1 MKKGFLC
8 IVLVLALLA
17 GCKKPGWEKYSQ
29 LTITAGFDTSFTLIG
44 YAKSEKDFDRSFA
57 KLEELL
63 SYYNQLF
70 DKYHTYDGVA
80 NIKTIN
86 DNAGIKP
93 VTVDPVLIDL
103 LKLAKEFY
111 DLSGG
116 AFDVTAGKAMEIWHN
131 YRTQGIS
138 ANENGNMDP
147 AVPSKEELEAV
158 RVTDGWSHVI
168 IDEADH
174 TVYVDGP
181 GVMLDVGGI
190 AKGFAC
196 ELLAKYYLDEGI
208 LGSGAINGGGNVRIL
223 APKPDGAKWSI
234 GVSAP
239 NDPSSYAGT
248 FYLSEGMS
256 LVTSGDYQRYYTS
269 GGVMYSHI
277 MDPFTLECARNVRSV
292 TVLTKDSGIADCLS
306 TALFVLPLEDGIRMI
321 EAYNASHEDQIGAY
335 WVYDDSD
342 KPDRNDLVSYNGY
355 YVYAT
360 ENIRPYADV
369 YGASK

>member
-1 MKKGFLC
+1 
-8 IVLVLALLA
+8 
-17 GCKKPGWEKYSQ
+17 
-29 LTITAGFDTSFTLIG
+29 
-44 YAKSEKDFDRSFA
+44 
-57 KLEELL
+57 
-63 SYYNQLF
+63 
-70 DKYHTYDGVA
+70 
-80 NIKTIN
+80 
-86 DNAGIKP
+86 
-93 VTVDPVLIDL
+93 
-103 LKLAKEFY
+103 
-111 DLSGG
+111 
-116 AFDVTAGKAMEIWHN
+116 
-131 YRTQGIS
+131 
-138 ANENGNMDP
+138 
-147 AVPSKEELEAV
+147 
-158 RVTDGWSHVI
+158 
-168 IDEADH
+168 
-174 TVYVDGP
+174 
-181 GVMLDVGGI
+181 
-190 AKGFAC
+190 
-196 ELLAKYYLDEGI
+196 